1 MINTGFLTIMNI
13 KKGTGI
19 EKLPNG
25 TFEHVYEIQ
34 KIFCPNDFFWNII
47 KMTFTRNIANM
58 SQDSPNPGF
67 MSVELESWDF
77 LKKDWYD
84 FKNSFQFG
92 FLSISKIRW
101 CFLIFIIF

>member
-34 KIFCPNDFFWNII
+34 KIFCPNDFF
-47 KMTFTRNIANM
+47 
-58 SQDSPNPGF
+58 
-67 MSVELESWDF
+67 
-77 LKKDWYD
+77 
-84 FKNSFQFG
+84 
-92 FLSISKIRW
+92 
-101 CFLIFIIF
+101 